1 MIVTFLGTGTS
12 QGIPVIA
19 CKCVVCSSTDYKDKR
34 LRSSIHIEVN
44 KLHLNIDVGPDFRQQ
59 MLSNNISQMDAILL
73 THEHKDHT
81 AGLDDVRS
89 FNFALGKD
97 MPLYGKQN
105 VLDQISRE
113 FSYIFSET
121 KYPGVP
127 RIERIPIQNTSFD
140 IDGVTITPI
149 EVLHHKLPVIG
160 FRINDLAY
168 ITDAN
173 FISNEEKNKL
183 QGLKVLV
190 LNALQIKK
198 HISHFTLNE
207 AIELI
212 NELKPEK
219 AYLVH
224 ISHKLGLSREIN
236 PTLPNNISLAYDG
249 LRLSI

>member
-1 MIVTFLGTGTS
+1 MSDTL
-12 QGIPVIA
+12 
-19 CKCVVCSSTDYKDKR
+19 
-34 LRSSIHIEVN
+34 
-44 KLHLNIDVGPDFRQQ
+44 
-59 MLSNNISQMDAILL
+59 
-73 THEHKDHT
+73 
-81 AGLDDVRS
+81 
-89 FNFALGKD
+89 
-97 MPLYGKQN
+97 QN

-121 KYPGVP
+121 KYPGIP
-127 RIERIPIQNTSFD
+127 RIERIPIQNTPFD
-140 IDGVTITPI
+140 INGVTITPI
-149 EVLHHKLPVIG
+149 EVLHHKLPVMG

-183 QGLKVLV
+183 QGLEVLV